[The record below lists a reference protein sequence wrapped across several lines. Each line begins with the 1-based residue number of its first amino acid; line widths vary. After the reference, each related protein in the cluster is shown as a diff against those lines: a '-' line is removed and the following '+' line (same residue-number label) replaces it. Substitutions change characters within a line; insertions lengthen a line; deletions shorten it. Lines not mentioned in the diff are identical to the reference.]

1 MSEQEQ
7 KKYRVKVEVI
17 DGSGEKLDNEYI
29 QGIECNAFVLL
40 AISEDGCETALHGVT
55 TMDIAKAISKSGELM
70 AASVIA
76 KALREALRY
85 ESNDKLAHLFA
96 SLGRD

>member
-17 DGSGEKLDNEYI
+17 DGSGEELDNEYI
-29 QGIECNAFVLL
+29 QGIECGAFVLL
-40 AISEDGCETALHGVT
+40 AINEDECETALHDVT
-55 TMDIAKAISKSGELM
+55 TMDIAKAISQSGELM

-76 KALREALRY
+76 KALQEAKSY
-85 ESNDKLAHLFA
+85 KNKAKISNLLSA
-96 SLGRD
+96 LGQE

>member
-1 MSEQEQ
+1 MSEPEQ

-17 DGSGEKLDNEYI
+17 DGSGEELDNQYI

-40 AISEDGCETALHGVT
+40 ALVEGGCTTVLHGVNT
-55 TMDIAKAISKSGELM
+55 LDIAKAISHSGELM

-76 KALREALRY
+76 KALREATRY
-85 ESNDKLAHLFA
+85 KSNAKLAGLLSA
-96 SLGRD
+96 LGQD

>member
-17 DGSGEKLDNEYI
+17 DGSGEELNTEYI
-29 QGIECNAFVLL
+29 QGIECNAFTLL
-40 AISEDGCETALHGVT
+40 AFDDGGCKTALHRVT
-55 TMDIAKAISKSGELM
+55 AMDIAKAIAKSDSLM
-70 AASVIA
+70 AASVLA